1 MRCRVFIGKGDT
13 VRRRKSGRERSAKG
27 YRTNWAH
34 RVEQENREVA
44 SMRKQ
49 KLIYRF
55 HDPNPPGVLA
65 EHVLNVLIE
74 ANFSKIEEA
83 VLAAAKELEERDKL
97 EADKPPKEKRK
108 GRDME
113 R

>member
-1 MRCRVFIGKGDT
+1 
-13 VRRRKSGRERSAKG
+13 
-27 YRTNWAH
+27 
-34 RVEQENREVA
+34 
-44 SMRKQ
+44 MRKQ

-74 ANFSKIEEA
+74 ANFSKIEKA
-83 VLAAAKELEERDKL
+83 VLAAAKKLERRDKL
-97 EADKPPKEKRK
+97 EAGKPPKEQRK